1 MLIVN
6 FLSQSLTLVHLEVYT
21 SQRLPSKSGLSEKF
35 IFAFGT
41 LQNDIGQ
48 LFVHF
53 IQEHL
58 KESCLFV
65 EGTCPNDGCGANLLK
80 REFGQHM
87 TRNCMFKKERLPIM
101 EVFFLIIV
109 FFCLYPNVPENYD
122 NMTHPI
128 SPSLQYYEVSFEI
141 LH

>member
-53 IQEHL
+53 I
-58 KESCLFV
+58 
-65 EGTCPNDGCGANLLK
+65 
-80 REFGQHM
+80 
-87 TRNCMFKKERLPIM
+87 
-101 EVFFLIIV
+101 
-109 FFCLYPNVPENYD
+109 
-122 NMTHPI
+122 
-128 SPSLQYYEVSFEI
+128 
-141 LH
+141 